1 MVSVVNKGKTK
12 DWAYDISADGTIVN
26 ALGRNVVSN
35 TDGFN
40 FQLPLKN
47 YRATPIFLNYCVPQE
62 KGKNDEFSEDDLLW
76 IKNLE
81 NGSFSLIRLK
91 DIIENNLA
99 YNYEVLT
106 SNGYVARNE
115 LSFEEC

>member
-1 MVSVVNKGKTK
+1 MAIVVKKGKTK
-12 DWAYDISADGTIVN
+12 DYVYDISADGTIVN
-26 ALGRNVVSN
+26 ALGRNVASN

-40 FQLPLKN
+40 FQLPLKD
-47 YRATPIFLNYCVPQE
+47 YQATPIFLDYCVPQE
-62 KGKNDEFSEDDLLW
+62 KGENNEFSEEDLLW

-81 NGSFSLIRLK
+81 NGSFSLIKLK